1 MKTGNATWHIVMV
14 LNLLGD
20 NGKANFYKYHGL
32 EKGQTMPANGE
43 KSGLKTL
50 KDLRPGSSDE
60 IKISIYQG
68 TIEAEGTRANNQ
80 TWVST
85 VRLTGQDI
93 AKLIT

>member
-1 MKTGNATWHIVMV
+1 
-14 LNLLGD
+14 
-20 NGKANFYKYHGL
+20 
-32 EKGQTMPANGE
+32 MPANGE

-60 IKISIYQG
+60 INISIYQG

-85 VRLTGQDI
+85 VRLTGQDMLNLLP
-93 AKLIT
+93 KGF